1 MAIVQRIKAI
11 CFKPKEE
18 WQVIA
23 GEIST
28 PAGLFKSYVA
38 PLAGI
43 GAVAGFIGLLSVHAP
58 MGTGVAGA
66 VIWFATAIVEV
77 YALALL
83 IDLLAPKFGG
93 EKNRSQALKI
103 SAYSFTPALLGGA
116 LLLIPSLWLLAVLAA
131 LYGVYLLYLGLPP
144 LMKSPPDRVAAYT
157 LAVVAC
163 AIGIFLVV
171 SRVTGAIVG

>member
-11 CFKPKEE
+11 CLKPKEE
-18 WQVIA
+18 WKVIA
-23 GEIST
+23 GETST

-43 GAVAGFIGLLSVHAP
+43 GALAGFIGLLSVHAP
-58 MGTGVAGA
+58 VGMGLAGA
-66 VIWFATAIVEV
+66 IIWFVTAVVEV

-83 IDLLAPKFGG
+83 IDLLAPKFGS

-103 SAYSFTPALLGGA
+103 SAYSLTPPLVAGA
-116 LLLIPSLWLLAVLAA
+116 LFIIPSLWLLVVLAA
-131 LYGVYLLYLGLPP
+131 LYGVYLLYLGLPQ
-144 LMKSPPDRVAAYT
+144 LMKSPPDRVPAYT

-171 SRVTGAIVG
+171 NRVAGAIVG